1 MEYIKLPI
9 KEKEEIKTSTYF
21 IKKEFDN
28 VEDFQEF
35 RKTHHCM
42 STEVFRIKLENGAY
56 SEKKYRTHE
65 VVESKL
71 TFKYKYIEI
80 YNIVSDFQDDEIEDY
95 IIRTYLHLEDAQKD
109 LQENQKIEI
118 EEIKI

>member
-1 MEYIKLPI
+1 MEYVKLPI
-9 KEKEEIKTSTYF
+9 KEKEKIKTSTQF
-21 IKKEFDN
+21 IKKEFEN
-28 VEDFQEF
+28 VEDLQEF

-42 STEVFRIKLENGAY
+42 SIEVFRTKLENGTY

-65 VVESKL
+65 VIESKIV
-71 TFKYKYIEI
+71 FKYKYIEI
-80 YNIVSDFQDDEIEDY
+80 YRIISDFQDDETEDY
-95 IIRTYLHLEDAQKD
+95 ITRTYLHLEDAQKD